1 MPGVTISAA
10 YGAGG
15 SVIAVAVAQELG
27 LPLLDRAISTTVA
40 SRLQVSLEEAEA
52 GGATSRTLAGRFLS
66 LLAPLS
72 GGVLGAGTDAAPPNA
87 LPIPVEAEAFREQ
100 AERVMR
106 AALPGGA
113 VILGRAG
120 SAALREE
127 PNVLRV
133 RLFGPEQARVAQAAR
148 VEGVDIETARKRLA
162 MVDGARRQYVKR
174 LYHCDID
181 DPALYHLQLDSTLL
195 PLDCCVE
202 TIAREY
208 RAMPQT

>member
-15 SVIAVAVAQELG
+15 SVIAVAVARDLG

-40 SRLQVSLEEAEA
+40 SRLQVSIEEAQA
-52 GGATSRTLAGRFLS
+52 GGATSRSLAGRFLS

-72 GGVLGAGTDAAPPNA
+72 TGVLGAGTDAAPPNA
-87 LPIPVEAEAFREQ
+87 WPIPVEAEAFRKQ

-106 AALPGGA
+106 AALPAGA

-133 RLFGPEQARVAQAAR
+133 RLFGSPEARIAQAAR
-148 VEGVDIETARKRLA
+148 VEGVDIDTARKRLPL
-162 MVDGARRQYVKR
+162 VDGTRRHYVRR
-174 LYHCDID
+174 LYHVDID
-181 DPALYHLQLDSTLL
+181 DPALYHLQIDSTVI
-195 PLDCCVE
+195 PLDTCAELIVR
-202 TIAREY
+202 AY
-208 RAMPQT
+208 RAMPQS